1 MGGLRSARRRTVDL
15 EIAAGKVKAVNPI
28 KLMALHV
35 VRRPLVAMPI
45 LWLATMVAPTAAAD
59 MINGKGVLWKI
70 ETEAA
75 APSHLFGTM
84 HSDDARVL
92 DLPDAADEAFAAAD
106 TVALEVLIA
115 EPQAATELGLKLAP
129 ELIMTDGRTLDQLI
143 GADRLE
149 TVAEALARTG
159 MPAVAARLL
168 KPWVAYLLLNV
179 PAPRRGPDGEELP
192 KLDIQLER
200 DARAQG
206 KQLAALETIDEQIA
220 LFRGSDEEKEIL
232 LLRELIDSAQQR
244 GGAAAYM
251 DALFAMVVD
260 LYEDGEIGMI
270 LEVTQPPMP
279 PEETAATEMILDRLL
294 FQRNIIMVERMKSLL
309 ARGNAFI
316 AIGAAHLPG
325 EQGVLNLLAEQG
337 YRITRVH

>member
-1 MGGLRSARRRTVDL
+1 VS
-15 EIAAGKVKAVNPI
+15 PI
-28 KLMALHV
+28 KFIALHIV
-35 VRRPLVAMPI
+35 ARPLVLAPI
-45 LWLATMVAPTAAAD
+45 LWLAAIAPSAVAAD
-59 MINGKGVLWKI
+59 MIYGKGVLWKI
-70 ETEAA
+70 ETDAA

-92 DLPDAADEAFAAAD
+92 DMPDAVDAAFAAAD

-149 TVAEALARTG
+149 TVAEALARSG
-159 MPAVAARLL
+159 MPGAAARLL
-168 KPWVAYLLLNV
+168 RPWVAYLLLNV
-179 PAPRRGPDGEELP
+179 PAPRKGPDGKDLP
-192 KLDIQLER
+192 KLDIQIER
-200 DARAQG
+200 DARTQG
-206 KQLAALETIDEQIA
+206 KQVAALESIDEQVA
-220 LFRGSDEEKEIL
+220 LFRGFDEEKEVL
-232 LLRELIDSAQQR
+232 LLSELIDSAQQR
-244 GGAAAYM
+244 GGAAQYM

-279 PEETAATEMILDRLL
+279 PEEAAATELIMDRLL
-294 FQRNIIMVERMKSLL
+294 YQRNIIMADRMESLL
-309 ARGNAFI
+309 ADGNAFI

-325 EQGVLNLLAEQG
+325 ERGVINLLAEKG
-337 YRITRVH
+337 YKISPVN

>member
-1 MGGLRSARRRTVDL
+1 MIILA
-15 EIAAGKVKAVNPI
+15 
-28 KLMALHV
+28 
-35 VRRPLVAMPI
+35 PI
-45 LWLATMVAPTAAAD
+45 LFVTAALATPASAD

-70 ETEAA
+70 ETDAA

-84 HSDDARVL
+84 HSDDERVL
-92 DLPDAADEAFAAAD
+92 DMPDAVDAAFAAAD

-129 ELIMTDGRTLDQLI
+129 QLIMTDGRTLDQLI

-159 MPAVAARLL
+159 LPAAAARLL

-179 PAPRRGPDGEELP
+179 PAPRHGPNGEELP

-206 KQLAALETIDEQIA
+206 KQVAALESIDEQVA
-220 LFRGSDEEKEIL
+220 LFRGFDEEKEIL
-232 LLRELIDSAQQR
+232 LLKELIDSAQQR
-244 GGAAAYM
+244 GGAVPYM

-279 PEETAATEMILDRLL
+279 PEEAAATELIMDRLL
-294 FQRNIIMVERMKSLL
+294 YQRNVTMADRMESLL
-309 ARGNAFI
+309 ADGNAFI

-325 EQGVLNLLAEQG
+325 ERGVINLLAEKG
-337 YRITRVH
+337 YKVSLVN